1 MMEIMILLIE
11 THFYSLIYR
20 KGVSGYKEVKSKVKQ
35 PHVNSSDQLKVNVN
49 CAAANS
55 KSDVISMYVVP
66 MLARHR
72 LSNCIV
78 KTYAM
83 LDEGIQATFKKNELL
98 EI

>member
-1 MMEIMILLIE
+1 
-11 THFYSLIYR
+11 
-20 KGVSGYKEVKSKVKQ
+20 
-35 PHVNSSDQLKVNVN
+35 
-49 CAAANS
+49 
-55 KSDVISMYVVP
+55 MYVVP

-78 KTYAM
+78 KTYTM